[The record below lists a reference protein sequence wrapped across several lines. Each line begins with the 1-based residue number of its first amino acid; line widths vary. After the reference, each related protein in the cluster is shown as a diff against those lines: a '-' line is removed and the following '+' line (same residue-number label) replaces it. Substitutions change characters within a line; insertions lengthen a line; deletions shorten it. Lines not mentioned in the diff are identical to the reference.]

1 MRRSQMQSIWSKEV
15 EFPRRAPLSGDME
28 TNTAVIGGG
37 MAGILIAYYLQQKGV
52 PVVILEANCVGSGQ
66 TRNTTA
72 KITSQ
77 HGLIYDKLIKS
88 FGLERARQYAK
99 AGQEAIAAYRRL
111 IEEKGIDCDFENIPA
126 YLYTETNEAPL
137 IREADAAQR
146 LGIAAGFTTKTTLP
160 FAVKGAVRFENQAQF
175 HPLKFLKAIAGEVT
189 VYEHTSVLRVQ
200 EHVLET
206 NRGNVSAKHIVFACH
221 YPFVN
226 FPGLFFA
233 RLHQERSYVVA
244 LKNAWQMDGAY
255 LGVDSDGHSFRN
267 AGDLLL
273 LGGEGHRTGEIHSK
287 KPYASLLKNAKHW
300 YPDCTEA
307 ARWSAQDCMTI
318 DGLPCIGR
326 YASSKPD
333 WFVATGFQKWGMT
346 NSMVAARCISDLIC
360 GGEGEGIFSPQR
372 FNLRASAKKLAV
384 NIGQSAKGLTKSVF
398 GVTFARP
405 EDLPCGHGGI
415 VQVHGKKIGAYKDEA
430 GKLYMVSV
438 CCPHLGCQL
447 EWNPAERSWDCPCHG
462 SRYDYTGRLISGPAQ
477 RKSICLKG
485 FSKKE

>member
-1 MRRSQMQSIWSKEV
+1 MQSIWSKEV
-15 EFPRRAPLSGDME
+15 KFSQRAPLPGDME

-37 MAGILIAYYLQQKGV
+37 MAGILIAWHLQQKGV
-52 PVVILEANCVGSGQ
+52 PVIVLEANRVGSGQ

-88 FGLERARQYAK
+88 YGLERARQYAK
-99 AGQEAIAAYRRL
+99 ASQEAIEAYKAL
-111 IEEKGIDCDFENIPA
+111 IEEKKIECDFERIPA
-126 YLYTETNEAPL
+126 YLYSETNEASL

-160 FAVKGAVRFENQAQF
+160 FAVKGAVRFDHQAQF
-175 HPLKFLKAIAGEVT
+175 HPLKFLKTIAEEVT

-200 EHVLET
+200 EHMLET
-206 NRGNVSAKHIVFACH
+206 NRGNVRAEHIVFACH

-226 FPGLFFA
+226 FPGLFFV
-233 RLHQERSYVVA
+233 RMHQERSYVVA
-244 LKNAWQMDGAY
+244 LKQAGQLDGAY
-255 LGVDSDGHSFRN
+255 LGVDPNGLSFRN
-267 AGDLLL
+267 AENLLL
-273 LGGEGHRTGEIHSK
+273 LGGEGHRSGKNHSK
-287 KPYASLLKNAKHW
+287 NPYASLLKSARHW
-300 YPDCTEA
+300 YLGCAEA

-318 DGLPCIGR
+318 DGLPYIGR
-326 YASSKPD
+326 YASSRPN

-346 NSMVAARCISDLIC
+346 NSMVAAKCISDLIC
-360 GGEGEGIFSPQR
+360 GKESEELFSPQR
-372 FNLRASAKKLAV
+372 FKLQASAKKLIV
-384 NIGQSAKGLTKSVF
+384 NLGQSVKGLTKSAL
-398 GVTFARP
+398 GVTFAKP

-415 VQVHGKKIGAYKDEA
+415 VQVHGKKMGAYKDEA
-430 GKLYMVSV
+430 GRVYLVSV

-477 RKSICLKG
+477 KKNIRSGG
-485 FSKKE
+485 FSADQ